1 MRIVFFGD
9 SITEG
14 CFELFDNHC
23 GGIDVVRDVP
33 SGYASLVTERLK
45 RRFGDSEITAFNAG
59 VGGETA
65 ADGLNR
71 IESDVVAKN
80 PDIVTVCF
88 GLNDIGQTPYDD
100 YGNTLAEI
108 FKRLNGAGAK
118 VIFMTPN
125 MVNTYVHPLNLE
137 ILKGTA
143 ESCAERQ
150 NNGTMDTLMDI
161 ARQRAAEYGVP
172 VCDAYAV
179 WKKMSG
185 YGVDTTAL
193 LCNHINHPTREM
205 HRLFADMLEKAITEI
220 MQKDI

>member
-23 GGIDVVRDVP
+23 GGIDVIRDIP

-45 RRFGDSEITAFNAG
+45 KRFGEDEVIAFNAG

-65 ADGLNR
+65 ADGLKR
-71 IESDVVAKN
+71 IDSDVIAKK

-88 GLNDIGQTPYDD
+88 GLNDICQTPYDD
-100 YGNTLAEI
+100 YGNALAEI
-108 FKRLNGAGAK
+108 FKRLKGIGAK
-118 VIFMTPN
+118 VVFMTPN
-125 MVNTYVHPLNLE
+125 TVNTYVHPLNLE
-137 ILKGTA
+137 ILTGTA

-150 NNGTMDTLMDI
+150 NNGTVDMLMDI
-161 ARQRAAEYGVP
+161 ARRRAAEYGVP

-179 WKKMSG
+179 WKRMSG
-185 YGVDTTAL
+185 YGIDTTAL
-193 LCNHINHPTREM
+193 LCNHINHPIRGM
-205 HRLFADMLEKAITEI
+205 HRLFADMLEKTVMEI

>member
-23 GGIDVVRDVP
+23 GGIDVIKDIP
-33 SGYASLVTERLK
+33 SGYVALVTESLK
-45 RRFGDSEITAFNAG
+45 KRFGDNEITAFNAG

-65 ADGLNR
+65 ADGLKR
-71 IESDVVAKN
+71 IDCDVIANK

-88 GLNDIGQTPYDD
+88 GLNDICQTSPED
-100 YGNTLAEI
+100 YGDALAKI
-108 FKRLNGAGAK
+108 FEKLNGICAK
-118 VIFMTPN
+118 SVFMTPN

-137 ILKGTA
+137 ILKSTA
-143 ESCAERQ
+143 ENCAERQ
-150 NNGTMDTLMDI
+150 NNGTMDNLMNI
-161 ARQRAAEYGVP
+161 ARKRASEYGLS
-172 VCDAYAV
+172 VCDVYAV

-185 YGVDTTAL
+185 YGIDTTAL

-205 HRLFADMLEKAITEI
+205 HRLFADMLEKAIIEI
-220 MQKDI
+220 M